1 MSDDRFWITSQITK
15 LKRLVRKQHPSL
27 VITELEANT
36 ANIVYLINNLQQTN
50 MFASENCFFLKNAE
64 DCRFFQA
71 KKLKT
76 SERELSKQLCAVLQ
90 SNTNHYCYF
99 FASGQQEVLNSPL
112 GSFFADQKWLLYQ
125 PKWTEQAK
133 KQFIYQFNKQAQL
146 ALTPAEINTF
156 INNTPLNRGYVM
168 NELKKIVLLREQKD
182 KLATFVPFWETSI
195 FKLSDAFC
203 ANNPQLF
210 LAQWTKLANQNLQAS
225 QILGLLASQLIK
237 KRALILAN
245 EDQQKKLTKALFLEY
260 NLYTLNT
267 KIKKII
273 TLMQQN
279 LESSVLSHDF
289 LIVIL
294 LQTLTGDNIE
304 KIQ

>member
-1 MSDDRFWITSQITK
+1 
-15 LKRLVRKQHPSL
+15 
-27 VITELEANT
+27 
-36 ANIVYLINNLQQTN
+36 
-50 MFASENCFFLKNAE
+50 MFASQNCFFLKNAT
-64 DCRFFQA
+64 DCRFFQT
-71 KKLKT
+71 KKLKA
-76 SERELSKQLCAVLQ
+76 SERELSEHLCAVLQ
-90 SNTNHYCYF
+90 ANEHHYCYF
-99 FASGQQEVLNSPL
+99 FASGEQEVLDSPL
-112 GSFFADQKWLLYQ
+112 GRFFAHQKWLLYQ

-133 KQFIYQFNKQAQL
+133 IKFIKQFNKQAQL

-156 INNTPLNRGYVM
+156 INNTPLSRGYIM
-168 NELKKIVLLREQKD
+168 NELKKIVLLRDQKD
-182 KLATFVPFWETSI
+182 KLATFVPFWETSV

-210 LAQWTKLANQNLQAS
+210 LAQWTKLANQNFQAS

-237 KRALILAN
+237 KRALLLAN
-245 EDQQKKLTKALFLEY
+245 KDQQKKLTKTLFLEY

-279 LESSVLSHDF
+279 LQSSVLSHDF
-289 LIVIL
+289 LIVSL